1 MRIQRTM
8 RQYGEY
14 RALATILIAEDDRA
28 VREFVS
34 RALRQ
39 DGHDITAVGDGQQAL
54 NALEKG
60 QFDMLLAD
68 IVMPQLDGIALALK
82 AAKDYPDLPVLLMTG
97 YAAERQRAHNMEA
110 LIQDVISKPFT
121 LQEIREAVRKL
132 LATQPPCLRIHEPP
146 CHPRQLG

>member
-1 MRIQRTM
+1 M
-8 RQYGEY
+8 
-14 RALATILIAEDDRA
+14 ATILIAEDDIA

-68 IVMPQLDGIALALK
+68 IVMPQLDGVALALK
-82 AAKDYPDLPVLLMTG
+82 ASKDYPNLPILLMTG
-97 YAAERQRAHNMEA
+97 YSAERQRAHNLDA
-110 LIQDVISKPFT
+110 LIQDVIPKPFT
-121 LQEIREAVRKL
+121 LQEIRKAVKKL
-132 LATQPPCLRIHEPP
+132 LADTPSTSRDETIH
-146 CHPRQLG
+146 